1 MIVNASDILNV
12 KLLVTMHKNESGTTI
27 RDIVDTLALN
37 VTGN

>member
-27 RDIVDTLALN
+27 HDTVDTIAMN
-37 VTGN
+37 ITGN